1 MEQEGTSLME
11 PTGAAPLRP
20 TDLREIGPYRL
31 LGRLGE
37 GGMGTVF
44 LARAPTGRFVA
55 LKVVKAEFA
64 NQEGFA
70 ARFHAEVEN
79 ARRVASFC
87 TAQVL
92 DNGNT
97 GDGRPYMVT
106 EYIAGTPLSAQITNY
121 GALDPGPLHGVA
133 LGVAAALAAIHVA
146 GLVHRDLK
154 PANVILSISGPRVID
169 FGIARAL
176 DRETGFTM
184 SGELLGS
191 PGWWAPEQV
200 RGEAVSPAADIFAW
214 GCLVAYAGNGRH
226 PFGRGDPITLAT
238 RVLNNPPD
246 LGALPAPL
254 NELVR
259 RATSMDAAL
268 RPSAQDLLIALVG
281 GTAPAPTTAAPV
293 ADPPTLVAT
302 EMLGEWEPP
311 QNVVNEP
318 DITATFTTPPPSDA
332 TGVKGGAVAPEAVTG
347 PGSDSE
353 AATGPGAGSEAV
365 TGPGSGSGVA
375 TGPGVGSGAV
385 TGPGSGSGVATGP
398 GAGSGAGRQRGV
410 PPAASGAGAAGP
422 SPSAPEHDQA
432 SIEERA
438 RREEEA
444 AKEELAR
451 WKVPGQT
458 EPPAGAGR
466 VLGLFSFGRRSR
478 GAGQEDGAPSQPG
491 ADQNVGTARGGG
503 ESAPAGEPAAAGGPA
518 QRDGAPSRS
527 GGAASDSGPVP
538 RGEARQGGGP
548 LPGGESLPG
557 AKPLPEG
564 VLPGRR
570 LSAETLPG
578 TRAPLGTPVDEP
590 DTLNG
595 TRAPGTRW
603 LIAAVAAVAAIVVTV
618 AVLIATSGRNTP
630 ITANQAAPSQVAGSA
645 KPNDVGRRF
654 ALGPNFDDPVAIV
667 AVAPECGLKT
677 YQDMSAAKGQLCVVR
692 WTMINPG
699 GERRELVQPV
709 VTMVDDRGAEH
720 DAAALTLPPAI
731 LPGGRLDSA
740 FVFDMAAYRR
750 PVTMT
755 ATMLENGQQIEV
767 ALG

>member
-106 EYIAGTPLSAQITNY
+106 EYIAGTPLSDQIAKY
-121 GALDPGPLHGVA
+121 GALEPGPLHGVA
-133 LGVAAALAAIHVA
+133 LGVAAALAAIHVS

-154 PANVILSISGPRVID
+154 PANVILSLSGPRVID

-176 DRETGFTM
+176 DRETGFTL

-200 RGEAVSPAADIFAW
+200 RGEVVSPAADIFAW

-238 RVLNNPPD
+238 RVLNAPPE
-246 LGALPAPL
+246 LGVLPAPL

-259 RATSMDAAL
+259 RATSMDPAV

-281 GTAPAPTTAAPV
+281 GSTPARP

-302 EMLGEWEPP
+302 EMLNEWQPP
-311 QNVVNEP
+311 QNVVDEP

-332 TGVKGGAVAPEAVTG
+332 TGRTPGVSGSQSSPSSPGAPSV
-347 PGSDSE
+347 PGSFGN
-353 AATGPGAGSEAV
+353 A
-365 TGPGSGSGVA
+365 
-375 TGPGVGSGAV
+375 
-385 TGPGSGSGVATGP
+385 
-398 GAGSGAGRQRGV
+398 GV
-410 PPAASGAGAAGP
+410 PSQP
-422 SPSAPEHDQA
+422 SV
-432 SIEERA
+432 EELA

-444 AKEELAR
+444 AREEFARWEAQARQREQAQAEALAKKKEEQA
-451 WKVPGQT
+451 
-458 EPPAGAGR
+458 
-466 VLGLFSFGRRSR
+466 RSR
-478 GAGQEDGAPSQPG
+478 GSDAPVQL
-491 ADQNVGTARGGG
+491 
-503 ESAPAGEPAAAGGPA
+503 
-518 QRDGAPSRS
+518 
-527 GGAASDSGPVP
+527 
-538 RGEARQGGGP
+538 RQG
-548 LPGGESLPG
+548 SLPG
-557 AKPLPEG
+557 TDTTRPP
-564 VLPGRR
+564 
-570 LSAETLPG
+570 ETLAG
-578 TRAPLGTPVDEP
+578 GGEP
-590 DTLNG
+590 DTLG
-595 TRAPGTRW
+595 GSRTKGTRW
-603 LIAAVAAVAAIVVTV
+603 LIAAAAAVLAIVVTV
-618 AVLIATSGRNTP
+618 AVLIVTSARNPATT
-630 ITANQAAPSQVAGSA
+630 AAPGTPSQTTGTTG
-645 KPNDVGRRF
+645 PNDVGRRF
-654 ALGPNFDDPVAIV
+654 ALGANFDDPVAIV
-667 AVAPECGLKT
+667 ASAPECGLKEYEGKT
-677 YQDMSAAKGQLCVVR
+677 ATQGQLCVIR
-692 WTMINPG
+692 WTMLNPG
-699 GERRELVQPV
+699 GERRQLIQPV
-709 VTMVDDRGAEH
+709 VTMVDDRGGEH
-720 DAAALTLPPAI
+720 DPAALTLPPAI
-731 LPGGRLDSA
+731 LPGGRVDSA
-740 FVFDMAAYRR
+740 FVFDLAMYRK
-750 PVTMT
+750 PVKLT
-755 ATMLENGQQIEV
+755 ATMLENGKQIEV
-767 ALG
+767 AL